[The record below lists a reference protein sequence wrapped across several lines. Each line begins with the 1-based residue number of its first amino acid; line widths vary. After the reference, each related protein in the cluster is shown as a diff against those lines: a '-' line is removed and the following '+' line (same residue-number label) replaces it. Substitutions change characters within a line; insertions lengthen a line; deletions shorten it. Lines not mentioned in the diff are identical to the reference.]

1 MSRFRTNS
9 FFVGLA
15 LTMLWLKPP
24 VSASEL
30 PLSRHK
36 GLCSA
41 YSNFSPCEIF
51 IYQGPR
57 ITANL
62 PRDYLDVNR
71 NTIIQIDICDAD
83 VRCKLLGGHTLDYVW
98 DKSRIS
104 PFSAVVDFRIK
115 YFSEAAVRKTAI
127 IRFYNRDAAEEFGS
141 SIIAATSTSEAGP
154 GKPNISLR

>member
-1 MSRFRTNS
+1 MSRFPTS
-9 FFVGLA
+9 SLCVGLA
-15 LTMLWLKPP
+15 LTILCLKSPG
-24 VSASEL
+24 SASEL
-30 PLSRHK
+30 QPSRHK

-51 IYQGPR
+51 VYQGLR

-83 VRCKLLGGHTLDYVW
+83 VNCKLLGGHSLGYVW

-115 YFSEAAVRKTAI
+115 YVSESTRRKTAI
-127 IRFYNRDAAEEFGS
+127 IRFYNRAAAEEFGA
-141 SIIAATSTSEAGP
+141 SIIAATSALETGP
-154 GKPNISLR
+154 RKSSVGLP